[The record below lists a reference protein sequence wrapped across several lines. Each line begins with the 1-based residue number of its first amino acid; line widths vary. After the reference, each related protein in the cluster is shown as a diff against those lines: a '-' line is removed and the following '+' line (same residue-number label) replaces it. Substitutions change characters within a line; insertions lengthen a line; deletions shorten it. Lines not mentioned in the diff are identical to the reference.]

1 MLMRTYGFDEFYE
14 RVFAGGARRIGHAF
28 WQTGDARL
36 IDGLMVNGTARS
48 VGWISGIVRHIQS
61 GYVYTYAFAMILG
74 LVVLLTWML
83 WS

>member
-1 MLMRTYGFDEFYE
+1 MRKYGVDEFYQ
-14 RVFAGGARRIGHAF
+14 RVFADGARRIGQAF
-28 WQTGDARL
+28 WQIGDARL

-48 VGWISGIVRHIQS
+48 VGWFSGIVRRIQS

-83 WS
+83 WA